1 MTPSEQ
7 LADIAK
13 AAPPITVTG
22 MTLAGYPLS
31 QWVLLLT
38 AIYTVIQIYATVRK
52 LIQSHK
58 AGKPASCAIQ
68 NCPAR
73 KG

>member
-13 AAPPITVTG
+13 VTPPITVTG

-38 AIYTVIQIYATVRK
+38 AIYTVIQIYSAVRR
-52 LIQSHK
+52 LYQSHK
-58 AGKPASCAIQ
+58 AGKPSGCAID

-73 KG
+73 KP